1 MIAEEK
7 IAEIRQAARISE
19 FISPHVALKRRGRNL
34 TGLCP
39 FHEEKTPSFSVD
51 DERGFYHCFG
61 CGTGGNVFKFLMA
74 IEGLSFPEAVR
85 KVAER
90 YGIDV
95 PEQGGAKAAPS
106 RDRYY
111 HTNASAA
118 RYFRRCLLE
127 TPAGRPV
134 LDYLSRRGVGDEVA
148 ETYLLGA
155 SPTSGDGLVRWLRK
169 EGIDASTARELGL
182 LVERGGALQD
192 RFRGRLMFPIRDA
205 QGRVVGFAGRS
216 IGDDAGPKYLNSA
229 ESPVYHKSRVLYGLF
244 EAREALRSVS
254 TLILVEGYLDAIAL
268 RQAGVASVAAT
279 CGTALTAE
287 QARMIRRQADEV
299 IVVFDGDGAGT
310 AAAARSFP
318 VFTDA
323 GLWPKMV
330 VLPAG
335 EDPDSFVRA
344 SGLEAF
350 EQCLD
355 RAVPLVDAFVE
366 FTAQAAGGGPSGA
379 ARAAAELSAV
389 LARLDNPFER
399 DVLIRKAALW
409 TGISEDVLRRQA
421 SAETV
426 RSRPTRRPP
435 ALPGAKT
442 PGGAPGPEELLVTLM
457 LTGDDVVRRVHD
469 EEVFNLM
476 VSPVWKP
483 VAAAMIDR
491 LQRGLPVDPGA
502 TLEEIPEQYRQRVAG
517 RLVEG
522 AGFDDAETRERV
534 LADCI
539 RGIRR
544 SARRRHNE
552 SLLLELRRREELGA
566 EVKPGEELAG
576 WKPRNLSDA

>member
-34 TGLCP
+34 VGLCP
-39 FHEEKTPSFSVD
+39 FHDEKTPSFSVN

-95 PEQGGAKAAPS
+95 PEEGGGPQAPS
-106 RDRYY
+106 RDRYFQA
-111 HTNASAA
+111 NASAA

-134 LDYLSRRGVGDEVA
+134 LDYLSQRGIGEDA
-148 ETYLLGA
+148 SETFLLGA
-155 SPTSGDGLVRWLRK
+155 SPTSGDGLLRWFKK
-169 EGIDASTARELGL
+169 ESIDLSVGRQLGL
-182 LVERGGALQD
+182 LLERGGRLQD
-192 RFRGRLMFPIRDA
+192 RFRGRLMFPIRDV
-205 QGRVVGFAGRS
+205 QGRVVGFAGRAVAE
-216 IGDDAGPKYLNSA
+216 DAGPKYLNSP

-244 EAREALRSVS
+244 EAREALRETS

-268 RQAGVASVAAT
+268 RQAGMGSVAAT

-287 QARMIRRQADEV
+287 QARTIRRQADEV
-299 IVVFDGDGAGT
+299 VVVFDGDSAGT

-330 VLPAG
+330 VLPGG

-344 SGLEAF
+344 RGLEAF
-350 EQCLD
+350 EAELG
-355 RAVPLVDAFVE
+355 RAVPLVDAFVRY
-366 FTAQAAGGGPSGA
+366 TAQAAGGGASGA
-379 ARAAAELSAV
+379 ARAASELSAV
-389 LARLDNPFER
+389 LARLENPFER

-421 SAETV
+421 
-426 RSRPTRRPP
+426 
-435 ALPGAKT
+435 PGAAARSGAARRGPATQPAKA

-457 LTGDDVVRRVHD
+457 LTGDDIVRRVHD
-469 EEVFNLM
+469 EKVIDLM

-483 VAAAMIDR
+483 VATAMIDR
-491 LQRGLPVDPGA
+491 FNRGLPGDAGT
-502 TLEEIPEQYRQRVAG
+502 TLEEIPEQYRRRVAE

-522 AGFDDAETRERV
+522 AGLDDAGTRERI
-534 LADCI
+534 LADCV

-544 SARRRHNE
+544 SARRRHNQ

-566 EVKPGEELAG
+566 DVKPGEDLAD